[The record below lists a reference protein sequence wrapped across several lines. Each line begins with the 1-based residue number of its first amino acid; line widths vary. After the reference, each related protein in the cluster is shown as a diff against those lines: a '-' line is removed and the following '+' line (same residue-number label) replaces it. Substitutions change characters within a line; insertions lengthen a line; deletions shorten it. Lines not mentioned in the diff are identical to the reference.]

1 MNRLMEHLKGRL
13 MKWNQED
20 AIDEQAD
27 KAKQCERKLLS
38 RIPNQK
44 GLGCPFHGQFKKQ
57 STKHMETIQTTEEE
71 AKAAMLLP
79 KHDQKTIPFFWT
91 FCGEIS

>member
-1 MNRLMEHLKGRL
+1 MCIPLVLSENNNCFESYFLNFLL
-13 MKWNQED
+13 Q
-20 AIDEQAD
+20 
-27 KAKQCERKLLS
+27 KLLS